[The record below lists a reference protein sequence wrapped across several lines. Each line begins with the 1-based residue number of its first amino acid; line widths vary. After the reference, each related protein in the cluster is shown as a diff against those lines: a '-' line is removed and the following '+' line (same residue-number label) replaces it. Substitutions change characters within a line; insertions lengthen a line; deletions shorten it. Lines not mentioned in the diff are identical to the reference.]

1 MRHAVVRLL
10 VALVPLPLVAQQ
22 PDEAT
27 RRQLKEELWPRAYRE
42 GDPALLD
49 RILADE
55 FQGVG
60 PDGAWSSKGQ
70 ELERVSRTR
79 MVNKSFRFAIR
90 RREVLGNATA
100 VVAGRGGSGVRP
112 IAAAATSA
120 SPPTRSS
127 SGRGTGRRSPHRCQA
142 SGRGRGRESR
152 AAAPSGT
159 QIRRCTVAAVRRPN
173 SPGAS
178 PTSFRNSRTR

>member
-1 MRHAVVRLL
+1 MRHAVMLLL

-27 RRQLKEELWPRAYRE
+27 LRQLKEELWPRAYRE

-55 FQGVG
+55 FQMVG

-79 MVNKSFRFAIR
+79 MVNKSFRFEIR
-90 RREVLGNATA
+90 RLEVFENGTA
-100 VVAGRGGSGVRP
+100 VVAGRGVVIGPASDPGGGYEYQSTNILIKRAGRWQAIASHVSGVRP
-112 IAAAATSA
+112 L
-120 SPPTRSS
+120 P
-127 SGRGTGRRSPHRCQA
+127 
-142 SGRGRGRESR
+142 RE
-152 AAAPSGT
+152 
-159 QIRRCTVAAVRRPN
+159 
-173 SPGAS
+173 
-178 PTSFRNSRTR
+178 